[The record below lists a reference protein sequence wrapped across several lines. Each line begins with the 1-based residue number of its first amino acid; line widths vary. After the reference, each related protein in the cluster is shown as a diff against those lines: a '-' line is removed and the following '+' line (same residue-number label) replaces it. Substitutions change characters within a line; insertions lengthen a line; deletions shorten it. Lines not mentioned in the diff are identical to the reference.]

1 MLTIKTFNMRQII
14 YVLLALAAVVTSC
27 TKESKE
33 EPYNP
38 DGSPITQAQAL
49 EIVKEDVDYYDVV
62 YVSKSIVKKG
72 TKFCTY
78 PHKYGQVPCDSW
90 IVIINTEPSANSGPF
105 WLYIYVDPYSG
116 NADKDS
122 WEWGL
127 PENAMTDYDCIKYD
141 LGKSADT
148 KVPCLGSLS
157 ETDAITTYSVSNN
170 WAVIISGGLNPYSNY
185 ERYWNDCSAIYKCL
199 RQVYNYRRERILVLM
214 SDGTSSELD
223 RFMNNMTYMS
233 SPQDLDGDGTNDIN
247 YSATKSNISVVF
259 NYLRDHVEPDEQVLI
274 FVTDHGA
281 RRNNESYIC
290 LWNGEEISASEF
302 TQEVKK
308 INSDSRKHVVLGQ
321 CYSGGFIFP
330 LSSCSNITVA
340 TASMKDELSW
350 SSGDNLYDE
359 FLYHWIS
366 AAAGRTPG
374 GTVVDADRN
383 YYAGVSA
390 EEIFRYAQGSE
401 GMEENPQYMSSP
413 DPMGE
418 KYGLSG
424 EEFGYPVFIGGP
436 KHLTSNPNGYLFEL
450 SVLPSTYTTN
460 WSSNN
465 KVILRPV
472 TSYSAKAFKNT
483 EDAMAED
490 QVRVELTTP
499 FKTYSFK
506 SDVYLW
512 ESGINF
518 TDHLIEG
525 SLSYGTFF
533 LPFGCPDVSSYQ
545 WMIDGVEYV
554 ENASAHFIDFYVTGE
569 IPEEYA
575 VSVSFENPL
584 GRGTTIVRRFNR

>member
-1 MLTIKTFNMRQII
+1 MKKIS
-14 YVLLALAAVVTSC
+14 ALILIVAMAMISC
-27 TKESKE
+27 TKESKD
-33 EPYNP
+33 EPYNS

-78 PHKYGQVPCDSW
+78 PHKYGQTPCDSW
-90 IVIINTEPSANSGPF
+90 VVIINTEPSANSGPF
-105 WLYIYVDPYSG
+105 FLYIYVDPYSG

-122 WEWGL
+122 WEWGF
-127 PENAMTDYDCIKYD
+127 PDTFEFEVV
-141 LGKSADT
+141 KSIYMRKEDEPTIAI
-148 KVPCLGSLS
+148 SALS
-157 ETDAITTYSVSNN
+157 SVRASSFDDQSNN
-170 WAVIISGGLNPYSNY
+170 WAVIISGGVRSDVNW

-199 RQVYNYRRERILVLM
+199 RQTYNYSRERIIVVM
-214 SDGTSSELD
+214 SDGKSSGLD
-223 RFMNNMTYMS
+223 RRMNNETYMS
-233 SPQDLDGDGTNDIN
+233 SPLDLDGDGTDDIN
-247 YSATKSNISVVF
+247 YSATRSNLSNVF
-259 NYLRDHVEPDEQVLI
+259 NYLRGQVKSDEQVLI

-308 INSDSRKHVVLGQ
+308 INSGSRKHVVLGQ

-366 AAAGRTPG
+366 AAAGRTPE

-390 EEIFRYAQGSE
+390 EENFRYAQNNE
-401 GMEENPQYMSSP
+401 RRKETPQYESSP

-424 EEFGYPVFIGGP
+424 EEFGYPVFTSGP
-436 KHLTSNPNGYLFEL
+436 EHLTSDPNGYLFEL

-465 KVILRPV
+465 KVILQPV
-472 TSYSAKAFKNT
+472 TGYSAKAFKNT

-499 FKTYSFK
+499 FKTYSFN
-506 SDVYLW
+506 SHVYLW
-512 ESGINF
+512 ESGISF

-525 SLSYGTFF
+525 SLSSDTFF

-584 GRGTTIVRRFNR
+584 GGGTTIVRRFNR